1 MLRVQALTPFVRS
14 RSLLV
19 GLISA
24 AVLVT
29 ACTDNELNPL
39 SPDISVAPEAVEFG
53 SVVIGVAS
61 ERTLTVHNVGGGTL
75 TVESVSLVGGAPFSV
90 ENFADSLSPEEFV
103 ELIVTFDPSE
113 LGPAQDVIEIA
124 SDDPDEPLVEV
135 PVYALDVV
143 EAPQPAIAW
152 SPSSLDWGSVYS
164 GAVITQTVTITSV
177 GTADLELQDAYL
189 AAGTSADFAIQS
201 SPAPATLPPSTSV
214 MIEVVY
220 APADLGADAGTLIV
234 ESNDPDIPQVLIP
247 LTGDLLPA
255 PDIDL
260 VPTTLSFGQ
269 LAIGNVVTMDAEIW
283 SLGMAD
289 LELDTLVYSGST
301 EFEML
306 TDPSGMVLAPGE
318 YTTVTV
324 QYTPSNETADNGQID
339 IPSNDPDE
347 PVVVLNIL
355 APAAAPD
362 IEVDPLLVDFGDVKL
377 YTQETEWVTI
387 SNIGT
392 ADLEIYDCSE
402 HGDPEFIITSNPMGS
417 LLSPGD
423 SVQMEVAYEPHY
435 EAGSYGTIDVDS
447 NDPVDPTVVVDLVGN
462 GVASGIE
469 IDPPYHDFGSL
480 NAGCDETL
488 DVEIRSVGTA
498 PLELWGYSYT
508 TTPSSTMTV
517 AAADLDSYVN
527 NSTELPVG
535 DSITVTVTFLPDDV
549 QAYSGQLTVTSDDP
563 YNTYAY
569 GDQEGDGAAGGY
581 YQDNF
586 LQEGNNWT
594 DILWVVDNSCS
605 MGDEQGYLSDDF
617 GYFYSIINSAGVD
630 YHIATAT
637 TDNASFQGSQK
648 VIYPTTPNGASVF
661 SSNCTVGTSGSG
673 TERGLMFGWD
683 ALGMAMAQTSPNQ
696 NFWRDDAGLRAVFVS
711 DEPDQSGTWSTYL
724 SYYQGSKVNPSH
736 VILSAIVG
744 TDGVNAVSCSGA
756 GGSASAGTGYV
767 DVANSTG
774 GVLGRICDSDWSAV
788 LTSLG
793 WLSMNLADT
802 FTLTYQAIPNT
813 IEVYINGVQVITGW
827 SYDANLN
834 AVVFLPNYVPDDGD
848 VVNISYGYY
857 GSC

>member
-605 MGDEQGYLSDDF
+605 MGDEQGQLSDDF

>member
-1 MLRVQALTPFVRS
+1 MERAQALALFGPARIALT
-14 RSLLV
+14 
-19 GLISA
+19 GLITA
-24 AVLVT
+24 ALLFT

-39 SPDISVAPEAVEFG
+39 SPDISVAPEEVEFG
-53 SVVIGVAS
+53 TVTIGVAS

-75 TVESVSLVGGAPFSV
+75 TVDSVTLVGGAPFTV
-90 ENFADSLSPEEFV
+90 EDFADALSPEEFV
-103 ELIVTFDPSE
+103 ELVVGFSPTA
-113 LGPAQDVIEIA
+113 LGPAEDIIEIA

-177 GTADLELQDAYL
+177 GTADLDLSDVYL
-189 AAGTSADFAIQS
+189 AAGTSEDFS
-201 SPAPATLPPSTSV
+201 LLSNPAPASLPPSTSV
-214 MIEVVY
+214 LIEVVY

-260 VPTTLSFGQ
+260 VPTTLTFGQ
-269 LAIGNVVTMDAEIW
+269 VAVGNTVTMDAEIW

-289 LELDTLVYSGST
+289 LELGTLVYSGST
-301 EFEML
+301 EFVMT
-306 TDPSGMVLAPGE
+306 TDPSGAILAPGE

-324 QYTPSNETADNGQID
+324 TYTPDNETADNGRID

-347 PVVVLNIL
+347 PLVVLNIN

-377 YTQETEWVTI
+377 YVLETEWVTI
-387 SNIGT
+387 SNVGT
-392 ADLEIYDCSE
+392 ADLEIYGCSE
-402 HGDPEFIITSNPMGS
+402 HGDPEFTIETDPTGTV
-417 LLSPGD
+417 LAPGD
-423 SVQMEVAYEPHY
+423 SVQMEVGYEPHY
-435 EAGSYGTIDVDS
+435 ESGSVGTVDVDS
-447 NDPVDPTVVVDLVGN
+447 NDPLDPTVVVDLIGN

-469 IDPPYHDFGSL
+469 IDPPYYDFGSL
-480 NAGCDETL
+480 NAGCDDTL
-488 DVEIRSVGTA
+488 DVEVRSVGSA

-508 TTPSSTMTV
+508 TTPSTTMSV
-517 AAADLDSYVN
+517 EASDLESYIN

-535 DSITVTVTFLPDDV
+535 DAITVTVTFLPDDV

-581 YQDNF
+581 YQDNY

-605 MGDEQGYLSDDF
+605 MGDEQGQLSDDF

-630 YHIATAT
+630 YHIATVT

-683 ALGMAMAQTSPNQ
+683 ALTMAMNQTSPNQ
-696 NFWRDDAGLRAVFVS
+696 NFWRDDAGLRTVFVS

-736 VILSAIVG
+736 VIMSAICG
-744 TDGVNAVSCSGA
+744 TDGANAVSCSGA

-767 DVANSTG
+767 DVTNSTG
-774 GVLGRICDSDWSAV
+774 GVLGRICDSDWSSV

-848 VVNISYGYY
+848 VIQISYGYY